1 MRRSRARALER
12 LRRVGGRADRGLARL
27 RRTDATIPRQT
38 PLERSGGVR
47 PGTPIRHLRVT
58 WRLPVGHAVDVMA
71 VGRFAPSPTGDL
83 HVGNLR
89 TALVAWLFARSA
101 GSRFVVR
108 MEDLDRVTSSREL
121 ARRQLD
127 DLQALGLDWD
137 GEVVYQSDRFDR
149 YEAAI
154 AHLTAE
160 GLTYPCYC
168 TRREIAEA
176 ASAPNGTEQPGG
188 AYPGTCRDLTAEQ
201 RRQREASGR
210 PPALRLRTSGE
221 VVTVQ
226 DRLRGRFTSRVD
238 DLVLRRNDGVPAY
251 NLAVVV
257 DDADAGIEEVVRA
270 DDLLPSSPRQTHL
283 ARLLG
288 LPAPSYAHVPLVLGP
303 DGHRLAKRHGAVTLA
318 ELADGGTTPDEVLS
332 MLAASLDLAEPG
344 EPVTTGELVA
354 RFVPERIPRAPWRM

>member
-1 MRRSRARALER
+1 M
-12 LRRVGGRADRGLARL
+12 
-27 RRTDATIPRQT
+27 
-38 PLERSGGVR
+38 R
-47 PGTPIRHLRVT
+47 PGALIRHLRVT

-127 DLQALGLDWD
+127 DLRALGLDWD
-137 GEVVYQSDRFDR
+137 GEVAYQSDRFDR

-154 AHLTAE
+154 ARLTAE

-168 TRREIAEA
+168 TTAGDRRGGVGAQRHRA
-176 ASAPNGTEQPGG
+176 ARRRLP
-188 AYPGTCRDLTAEQ
+188 RDLPRPHRRAAPPAGGRRPAAGPPAADQ
-201 RRQREASGR
+201 RRGR
-210 PPALRLRTSGE
+210 HGAGPAP
-221 VVTVQ
+221 
-226 DRLRGRFTSRVD
+226 GRFTSRVD

-288 LPAPSYAHVPLVLGP
+288 LPAPTYAHVPLVLGP

-344 EPVTTGELVA
+344 EPVTTGEPRRPLRARTDPEGPVA
-354 RFVPERIPRAPWRM
+354 DVSIHVEGSPHARARPRQGGTLPRPWAASHRAPRWPATR

>member
-1 MRRSRARALER
+1 MLWTSWQSDGSRPA
-12 LRRVGGRADRGLARL
+12 
-27 RRTDATIPRQT
+27 P
-38 PLERSGGVR
+38 
-47 PGTPIRHLRVT
+47 RVT
-58 WRLPVGHAVDVMA
+58 CTSATCGPRSWRGCSP
-71 VGRFAPSPTGDL
+71 GRPA
-83 HVGNLR
+83 
-89 TALVAWLFARSA
+89 A
-101 GSRFVVR
+101 GSWCGWRTSTG
-108 MEDLDRVTSSREL
+108 LTSSREH

-127 DLQALGLDWD
+127 DLRALGLDWD

-154 AHLTAE
+154 AQLDGRGPDLPLLLHPTGDRRGGVGAATA
-160 GLTYPCYC
+160 PSSP
-168 TRREIAEA
+168 A
-176 ASAPNGTEQPGG
+176 APTPGPAGTS
-188 AYPGTCRDLTAEQ
+188 TAEQ

-210 PPALRLRTSGE
+210 PPALRLRTNGE

-288 LPAPSYAHVPLVLGP
+288 LPAPTLRPRAAGARAGRAPAGQAP
-303 DGHRLAKRHGAVTLA
+303 RCGHAGRPGRPGRPADPADRR
-318 ELADGGTTPDEVLS
+318 LADGGTTPDEVLS